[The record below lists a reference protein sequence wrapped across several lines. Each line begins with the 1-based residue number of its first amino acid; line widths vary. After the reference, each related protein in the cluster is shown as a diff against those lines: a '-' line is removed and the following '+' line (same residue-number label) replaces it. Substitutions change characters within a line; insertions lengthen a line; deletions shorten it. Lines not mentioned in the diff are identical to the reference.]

1 MTLTARELKQV
12 LGVKKQTLALWKKN
26 GRLPAPI
33 AGTSPQRWEMDD
45 IRDAIL
51 AGTLAKRRPGRKPKQ
66 KVTA

>member
-33 AGTSPQRWEMDD
+33 ENSSPQRWDASA
-45 IRDAIL
+45 IREAIL
-51 AGTLAKRRPGRKPKQ
+51 AGSLTKRKAGRKPKP
-66 KVTA
+66 KVVA